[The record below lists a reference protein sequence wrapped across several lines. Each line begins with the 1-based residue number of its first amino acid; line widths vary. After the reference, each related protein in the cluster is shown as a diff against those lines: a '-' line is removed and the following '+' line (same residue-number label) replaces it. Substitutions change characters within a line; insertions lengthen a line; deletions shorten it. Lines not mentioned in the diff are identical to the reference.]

1 MMRWQELLSTRRL
14 GQSGPRRT
22 DDHRSPFEIDVDR
35 FVFCSAFRRLQSK
48 MQVHGPSLH
57 SDQPGDYVRNRLTH
71 SLEVSRVGRSLG
83 QIAGQY
89 LIQRGLVQGISAAD
103 VGHIVS
109 GAAISHD
116 VGQTPFSH
124 QGEQSISAW
133 WTSSPIAAEVLAGL
147 PPEWAW
153 ELTRFEGNAFGFRL
167 LTRLEGWQP
176 NGGLQLT
183 CATLAAFSKYPWSG
197 VLPPERRPHPMKYGI
212 FATELDLFREV
223 AEATGLIE
231 REPGIWCR
239 HPLAHLTEAADDIC
253 YRIVDIEDAV
263 QIGALPFVE
272 AEELLAPL
280 ADSQAAEYAS
290 LVGVERKLTYLRA
303 RAISTLITD
312 TLEVWRDL
320 HDQMLAGAPIP
331 PLLDGSTHKPQL
343 DRIEGIT
350 RSKIY
355 RGERR
360 AETMLIASRTI
371 DMLLD
376 GIAGMLLRREATTED
391 AELAIRDHAVLEL
404 LNRGRDPT
412 HPLSRNRTVWVREMM
427 DTVASLTDH
436 AAIRMA
442 KIIAGGLGA

>member
-14 GQSGPRRT
+14 GQSAPRRT

-48 MQVHGPSLH
+48 MQVHGPSLY

-89 LIQRGLVQGISAAD
+89 LIQRGLAQGITAAD

-124 QGEQSISAW
+124 QGEQAISAW
-133 WTSSPIAAEVLAGL
+133 WTTSPIAAEVLSGL
-147 PPEWAW
+147 PPEWAY

-197 VLPPERRPHPMKYGI
+197 VLAPERRPHAMKYGI
-212 FATELDLFREV
+212 FASELDLFREV
-223 AEATGLIE
+223 AGATGLIE
-231 REPGIWCR
+231 LEPGIWCR

-253 YRIVDIEDAV
+253 YRIVDVEDAV
-263 QIGALPFVE
+263 QIGALPFAE

-280 ADSQAAEYAS
+280 ADSQASEYAA

-312 TLEVWRDL
+312 TLDVWRDL
-320 HDQMLAGAPIP
+320 HDRMLGGGPIP
-331 PLLDGSTHKPQL
+331 ALLSVSKHKAQLDG
-343 DRIEGIT
+343 IERIT

-376 GIAGMLLRREATTED
+376 GIAGMLFRRESTAKD
-391 AELAIRDHAVLEL
+391 GELTLRDQAVLDL
-404 LNRGRDPT
+404 LNRSRDPA
-412 HPLSRNRTVWVREMM
+412 HPFPRDRAGWVREMM
-427 DTVASLTDH
+427 DTIASLTDH

-442 KIIAGGLGA
+442 KIVAGGLGV